1 MGMLFRGIYVE
12 SSDYLRIKDY
22 MMPLQVRVSEHYR
35 IPFCH
40 LRWQHYEDY
49 AKYVMGYVFS
59 YVDYGDEIGHLI
71 GGRTVMIDNT
81 VSIIINTNRK
91 QSIRRQNFSK
101 MHELCHGFCHVD
113 PKTAGP
119 LTRKTSVPLP
129 ESNEAENEADFCAS
143 LLMISDPALMEAMT
157 EKITFKALCS
167 RFEVSSQCAFLRL
180 RSYLVFELDYPEI
193 EAIKLV
199 RDYERYGSRVICDVI
214 KLTDKFTEEYF
225 EADFY
230 QENESIYY
238 RTIDYSLMMENVDA
252 FVIHEGEIASEAA
265 KDYIAVNMIRQVKN
279 MYNI

>member
-1 MGMLFRGIYVE
+1 
-12 SSDYLRIKDY
+12 
-22 MMPLQVRVSEHYR
+22 MPLQVRVSEHYQT
-35 IPFCH
+35 PFCH

-71 GGRTVMIDNT
+71 GGRTMMIDQT

-119 LTRKTSVPLP
+119 LTRKTPIPMP
-129 ESNEAENEADFCAS
+129 ESDEAENEADFCAS
-143 LLMISDPALMEAMT
+143 LLMISDPALMTAMT
-157 EKITFKALCS
+157 EKITFGELCR
-167 RFEVSSQCAFLRL
+167 RFEVSPQCAFLRL
-180 RSYLVFELDYPEI
+180 RSYLVFELEYPET
-193 EAIKLV
+193 EAIKLI
-199 RDYERYGSRVICDVI
+199 RAYERYGSRVICDVI

-230 QENESIYY
+230 QENESIYC

-252 FVIHEGEIASEAA
+252 FVIHEGEITSEAA